1 MEKKKEIIQLLKET
15 HEQMFMMITWCER
28 LQIIKENSNKYEL
41 KNTMVDEDETG
52 RSILKDLRK
61 LIKYFEEK

>member
-28 LQIIKENSNKYEL
+28 LQILKENSNKYEL
-41 KNTMVDEDETG
+41 KNTMVDEDQTG